1 MGEHGKKGE
10 HGKDGKHQPDVCI
23 KHSIHDFKHSQ
34 PKTLYFYN
42 LMTQKTLLYRIYRV
56 GWKNH
61 DIRSWREHN
70 PESAQDE
77 GTSSDTCATMI

>member
-1 MGEHGKKGE
+1 ML
-10 HGKDGKHQPDVCI
+10 KDGKHQPDVCI

-61 DIRSWREHN
+61 DIRSWRENN
-70 PESAQDE
+70 PRSAQDVE
-77 GTSSDTCATMI
+77 PCLRNYDIDL